1 MEDDHTK
8 EDYGDD
14 QQELERIRNL
24 VVEKGTQAWW
34 GILED
39 PLFIHMQQAYQEMM
53 QKQLDQMRHKVQRD
67 HSSDASSTLE
77 GE

>member
-1 MEDDHTK
+1 MEDDHNE
-8 EDYGDD
+8 EDYADD

-39 PLFIHMQQAYQEMM
+39 PLFIHMQQVYQEMM
-53 QKQLDQMRHKVQRD
+53 QKQLDQMRHLVQTE
-67 HSSDASSTLE
+67 HSSEASSTWE
-77 GE
+77 G